1 MLIKG
6 TNRKGDAIP
15 LTAREALKH
24 AVGRLCKAVSTL
36 DIVYW
41 LDARTVVETAFK
53 SMADRDGVW
62 EAWAEGTADI
72 GYTDAKTN
80 NFHVPIPHTFKVNY
94 KLCKDE
100 WGLPDITV
108 VGQPEFAP
116 IERNPSK
123 LAGPMPD
130 PAAAPDP
137 SLARPAAKIK
147 KSAEEQ
153 IK

>member
-6 TNRKGDAIP
+6 TTGKGDAIP
-15 LTAREALKH
+15 LTAKEALKH

-41 LDARTVVETAFK
+41 LDPRTVVETAFQ
-53 SMADRDGVW
+53 SLADKDGVW
-62 EAWAEGTADI
+62 QAWAEGTADI

-80 NFHVPIPHTFKVNY
+80 NFHVPTPHTFKLHY
-94 KLCKDE
+94 KLSKDE
-100 WGLPDITV
+100 WGLPDIEV

-123 LAGPMPD
+123 LAGPMPE
-130 PAAAPDP
+130 PAVAVEP
-137 SLARPAAKIK
+137 STVRPSAKVK